1 MEIRQLKYFIALYE
15 EGSVTRAANRMNVVQ
30 PAVSQ
35 QLSKLEDELGQALF
49 YRTPKG
55 VKPTQAGEE
64 AYHLVLP
71 ILRDLEY
78 TRQILEVRRGV
89 VKGHLSIGVVSS
101 VSNNALSETL
111 RDFNTEY
118 PDVTVR
124 ATGGYTQDLLEMVR
138 TAQLDLAIVNM
149 SNRPPSFDIIE
160 ILTEELAMVC
170 SAESSKRFGSTVTL
184 QEIALE
190 KLVIPSP
197 RHGLRTI
204 IDEAAAKKKIK
215 LLPQMEFDEMATIE
229 DFVMNTDFVT
239 ILPPIAVH
247 RALSTKPLRHH
258 LITPHISRNLVCAV
272 SAGRPMGHVAKL
284 FLEALRNRMITVTA
298 ELRSKLHG

>member
-35 QLSKLEDELGQALF
+35 QLSKLENELGQALF

-55 VKPTQAGEE
+55 VRPTQAGEE
-64 AYHLVLP
+64 AYHLILP

-78 TRQILEVRRGV
+78 TRQVLEIRKGII
-89 VKGHLSIGVVSS
+89 KGHISIGVVSS
-101 VSNNALSETL
+101 ISNNALSETL
-111 RDFNTEY
+111 RGFNSEY
-118 PDVTVR
+118 PEVTVR

-138 TAQLDLAIVNM
+138 TAKLDLAIVNTAT
-149 SNRPPSFDIIE
+149 RLPSFDTIE
-160 ILTEELAMVC
+160 IITEELAMIC
-170 SAESSKRFGSTVTL
+170 SAENSEHFGPTVTL
-184 QEIALE
+184 QEIAKE

-204 IDEAAAKKKIK
+204 IDEAAAQKKIK
-215 LLPQMEFDEMATIE
+215 LMPQMEFDELATIE

-258 LITPHISRNLVCAV
+258 LIVPHISRKLVCAV
-272 SAGRPMGHVAKL
+272 SAGRPMSHVAEL
-284 FLEALRNRMITVTA
+284 FIEALRNRMIEVTKD
-298 ELRSKLHG
+298 LRTELHG

>member
-35 QLSKLEDELGQALF
+35 QLSKLENELGQALF

-55 VKPTQAGEE
+55 VRPTQAGEE
-64 AYHLVLP
+64 AYHLILP

-78 TRQILEVRRGV
+78 TRQVLEIRKGII
-89 VKGHLSIGVVSS
+89 KGHISIGVVSS
-101 VSNNALSETL
+101 ISNNALSETL
-111 RDFNTEY
+111 RGFNAEY
-118 PDVTVR
+118 PEVTVR

-138 TAQLDLAIVNM
+138 TAKLDLAIVNTAT
-149 SNRPPSFDIIE
+149 RLPSFDTIE
-160 ILTEELAMVC
+160 IITEELAMIC
-170 SAESSKRFGSTVTL
+170 SAENSEHFGPTVTL
-184 QEIALE
+184 QEIAKE

-204 IDEAAAKKKIK
+204 IDEAAAQKKIK
-215 LLPQMEFDEMATIE
+215 LMPQMEFDELATIE
-229 DFVMNTDFVT
+229 DFVMNTDFVA

-247 RALSTKPLRHH
+247 RALNTKPLRHH
-258 LITPHISRNLVCAV
+258 LIVPHISRKLVCAV
-272 SAGRPMGHVAKL
+272 SAGRPMSQVAEL
-284 FLEALRNRMITVTA
+284 FVEALRDRMIEVTKD
-298 ELRSKLHG
+298 LRTELHG